1 MNFNKAFVLGN
12 VTRDPELRHTPAG
25 QSVTTFGVATNRVWK
40 SPSGEQKSQVE
51 FHNIVAWGRLAEIC
65 SQYLKKGTLVFIEG
79 RIQTRSWQDPQGQ
92 KKYRTEIIAE
102 GLQLGPRPGGGT
114 PGQARQTDAPAEKPE
129 EIATVEYP
137 SGGEEEEV
145 IKPDEITF

>member
-65 SQYLKKGTLVFIEG
+65 GQYLKKGTLVFIEG
-79 RIQTRSWQDPQGQ
+79 RIQTRSWQDQQGQ
-92 KKYRTEIIAE
+92 KKFRTEIVAE
-102 GLQLGPRPGGGT
+102 TMQMGPKRGGT
-114 PGQARQTDAPAEKPE
+114 EATSPSLAPE
-129 EIATVEYP
+129 EVATVQYP
-137 SGGEEEEV
+137 PNEDAEEE
-145 IKPDEITF
+145 IKPDEIPF

>member
-1 MNFNKAFVLGN
+1 MNYNKAFVLGN
-12 VTRDPELRHTPAG
+12 VTRDPELRHTPSG
-25 QSVTTFGVATNRVWK
+25 QAVASFAIATNRVWK
-40 SPSGEQKSQVE
+40 SATGEQKSQAE

-65 SQYLKKGTLVFIEG
+65 SQYLKKGSLTFIEG

-102 GLQLGPRPGGGT
+102 GMQLGPRPGGGV
-114 PGQARQTDAPAEKPE
+114 GQARTADAPTEKPE

-137 SGGEEEEV
+137 GGEEEET
-145 IKPDEITF
+145 IKPDEIPF